1 MGRLAEV
8 IVPDLNG
15 ADSASVIEVV
25 VAVGEGVSAG
35 DHIITVETEKTAI
48 EVLSPFSG
56 PVKEICVK
64 VGDQVVEGDLLLKVE
79 SSEENEKQTEQNT
92 ISEPVKDIKTQVV
105 VLGSG
110 PGGYSAAFRAADLGK
125 EVVLIERHSS
135 LGGVCLNVGCIPSK
149 SLLHAAKVISEAK
162 EMSEL
167 GIKFSRP
174 ELDNNVLRGWKN
186 KVIKQLAT
194 GLGALAKKRNVKVI
208 AGEGKFISANKLE
221 VTIGNNKSISIDFEQ
236 AVIAAGS
243 QAVKIPGFPHDDPR
257 VFTSTGAL
265 EIAST
270 PERLLVIGGG
280 IIGLEMATVYHALGA
295 KVTIAEFADA
305 LIPGADPDLV
315 KPLHQHIGRLYEN
328 IFLSTKVASIES
340 TLNGMFVKF
349 DGDMRKKKDVFD
361 CVLVAVGRVPN
372 GKAINAEKA
381 GIKVDERGFIP
392 TNNQMKTNV
401 ANIFAVGDIV
411 GQPMLAHKAV
421 HEGKLAAEVIAGM
434 DKYFDGNLIPSV
446 AYTDPE
452 IAWVG
457 MTENKAKEVN
467 IRYEK
472 GLFPWTASGRALSLG
487 RQEGITKT
495 LYNPETKRIIGAGMV
510 GINAGDLVAE
520 AALAIKKGCTANEL
534 GELIHP
540 HPTLSETI
548 GFSAEVYEKTIV
560 DMYVK

>member
-135 LGGVCLNVGCIPSK
+135 LGGVCLNAGCIPSK

-265 EIAST
+265 EIASI

-411 GQPMLAHKAV
+411 GQPMLAHKAA

-472 GLFPWTASGRALSLG
+472 GLFSWAASGRALSLG